1 MLILIAELGQDI
13 NIYNTK
19 FSYDCVSIPYYKIQQ
34 MASKEAY
41 DLKGTQLNCNFA
53 VNKLPSNVC
62 TLFYIP
68 R

>member
-13 NIYNTK
+13 NKYIY
-19 FSYDCVSIPYYKIQQ
+19 IPYYKIQE

-41 DLKGTQLNCNFA
+41 HLKGTQLNCNFA

>member
-1 MLILIAELGQDI
+1 MLIVIDDLGQDI
-13 NIYNTK
+13 KIYSTK
-19 FSYDCVSIPYYKIQQ
+19 FSYCVSIPYYKIQQ

-41 DLKGTQLNCNFA
+41 HLKGTQLNCNFA

>member
-1 MLILIAELGQDI
+1 MIIVIAGLGQYI
-13 NIYNTK
+13 QYIYNK
-19 FSYDCVSIPYYKIQQ
+19 SIDCVSIPYYKIQQ

-41 DLKGTQLNCNFA
+41 HLKGTQLNCNFA

>member
-1 MLILIAELGQDI
+1 MLIVIAELGQDI
-13 NIYNTK
+13 NIYI
-19 FSYDCVSIPYYKIQQ
+19 YIYIPYYKIQE

-41 DLKGTQLNCNFA
+41 HLKGTQLNCNFA

>member
-1 MLILIAELGQDI
+1 MLIVIAELGQDI
-13 NIYNTK
+13 NIHIYN
-19 FSYDCVSIPYYKIQQ
+19 IPYYKIQQ

-41 DLKGTQLNCNFA
+41 HLKGTQLNCNFA

>member
-1 MLILIAELGQDI
+1 MLIVIDDLGQDI
-13 NIYNTK
+13 KIYNK
-19 FSYDCVSIPYYKIQQ
+19 SIDCVSIPYYKIQQ

-41 DLKGTQLNCNFA
+41 HLKGTQLNCNFA

>member
-1 MLILIAELGQDI
+1 MLIVIAELGQDI
-13 NIYNTK
+13 NLHIY
-19 FSYDCVSIPYYKIQQ
+19 IPYYKIQE

-41 DLKGTQLNCNFA
+41 HLKGTQLNCNFA

>member
-1 MLILIAELGQDI
+1 MLIVIAELGQDI
-13 NIYNTK
+13 NIYI
-19 FSYDCVSIPYYKIQQ
+19 YVYIPYNRIQQ

-41 DLKGTQLNCNFA
+41 HLKGTQLNCNFA